1 MDKRVFG
8 GFLTFLLLI
17 LVGCAPALAQYY
29 EGYGVAFVRDGE
41 REGPTTQPAGDDVTV
56 SRGLAAMM
64 IALSFASPAEIDRT
78 QRVITFVDTT
88 RDDWFDRYINKAY
101 YLGHLSGFGDE
112 FRPHQPLTLE
122 QAQFILDRLDPYNP
136 IRIQLTDENRHMAI
150 SYALWVSLYIQM
162 LENISGGAVNALGLA
177 QTNAVVLLTPDFNH
191 NLPTGNI
198 VTSSGRFVVQGLDF
212 APYLD
217 KEITLL
223 LRGNYVLAVAGISDT
238 MPTLRNA
245 FLAERGRDTITVFA
259 GGAGRTFDIEPRLL
273 ETLPPG
279 RIADITINNG
289 QAVSVQIFDDNISG
303 VVKEIGNGFIE
314 IDGMGRVP
322 TREDF
327 AIYSLLSAPVSLGR
341 TSQITIGYDVADF
354 TMRDS
359 QIAAAVILRRPVPSH
374 IRVVLSTTGFQ
385 SRIHTTV
392 ELRSAGG
399 LAVYAHDGVTNL
411 APYEVFRLGYQN
423 AHLLGGERIAIHPLG
438 DDKIE
443 IMTISRNWPGGA
455 NPQYRGFLEISGRE
469 GGFVIVNQLPFEQY
483 LYAVIPS
490 EMPTI
495 FGLEPAKVQAVTA
508 RSYAY
513 NQFFA
518 NRFYRYGANICD
530 SVMTQVYN
538 NIPETELARQATRA
552 TEGLFLTHNGQ
563 VVSTNYFS
571 TSSGHTADRGD
582 VWANFA
588 TGNLDAETP
597 VYLSGRPQNLAFDP
611 GDLSREDI
619 ARAFFMD
626 NTITAYDDQSPWFR
640 WNFHL
645 SNDQLTRIINQNL
658 PPLSQR
664 SPQHFAI
671 VGETPTFPPQTVY
684 TIGDFVGME
693 VLSRGRGGNIGF
705 LQINGTTNS
714 ITVRTE
720 YLIRRLLT
728 PTLPEGITL
737 NRHNNT
743 APVNNHFILPST
755 FVTFETTNG
764 GTTFHGGG
772 FGHGVGMSQHGA
784 YGMARRGYDFTQILA
799 HFYPETQLLNL
810 TNIQ

>member
-8 GFLTFLLLI
+8 GILTVLLFI
-17 LVGCAPALAQYY
+17 LVGCGSALTQYY
-29 EGYGVAFVRDGE
+29 EGYGSAFVRDGE
-41 REGPTTQPAGDDVTV
+41 GERPASQPAGDDVTV

-64 IALSFASPAEIDRT
+64 IALSFADPAEIDRT
-78 QRVITFVDTT
+78 QRIITFSDTEP
-88 RDDWFDRYINKAY
+88 DDWFDKYINKSY
-101 YLGHLSGFGDE
+101 YLGYLSGFGDE
-112 FRPHQPLTLE
+112 FRPHDPLTLQ
-122 QAQFILDRLDPYNP
+122 QAQFILDGLDPYNP
-136 IRIQLTDENRHMAI
+136 IRIQLTDENRNMAI
-150 SYALWVSLYIQM
+150 SYALWVNLYIQM
-162 LENISGGAVNALGLA
+162 LENISGSAGVTALGLR
-177 QTNAVVLLTPDFNH
+177 QTDAVVLLTSDFNQ

-198 VTSSGRFVVQGLDF
+198 VTSGGRFAVQGLDF
-212 APYLD
+212 TPYLD
-217 KEITLL
+217 KEVALL
-223 LRGNYVLAVAGISDT
+223 LRGSYVIAVAGISNPV
-238 MPTLRNA
+238 PTLRNA
-245 FLAERGRDTITVFA
+245 FLAERGRDTITIFA
-259 GGAGRTFDIEPRLL
+259 GGAGRTFDIDPRLL
-273 ETLPPG
+273 TTLPAG
-279 RIADITINNG
+279 RIVDVTIENG
-289 QAVSVQIFDDNISG
+289 RAVAVQVFDDNISG

-314 IDGMGRVP
+314 IDGMGRVS
-322 TREDF
+322 TRQDF
-327 AIYSLLSAPVSLGR
+327 AIYSMLSTPVALGR

-354 TMRDS
+354 TLRDGEIS
-359 QIAAAVILRRPVPSH
+359 AAVILRRPVPTH
-374 IRVVLSTTGFQ
+374 IRVVLSTTGFG
-385 SRIHTTV
+385 SRIHSTV

-399 LAVYAHDGVTNL
+399 LAVHTYDGITNFG
-411 APYEVFRLGYQN
+411 AGEVFRLGYQN
-423 AHLLGGERIAIHPLG
+423 AHLLGGGRISIHPLG

-443 IMTISRNWPGGA
+443 IMTISRNWSGGA
-455 NPQYRGFLEISGRE
+455 NPQYRGFLEISGRD

-490 EMPTI
+490 EMPTS

-552 TEGLFLTHNGQ
+552 TAGMFLTHNGQ

-582 VWANFA
+582 VWVNFA
-588 TGNLDAETP
+588 TGDLDAETP
-597 VYLSGRPQNLAFDP
+597 VYLSGRPQNLALDP
-611 GDLSREDI
+611 GDLSQEHI

-626 NTITAYDDQSPWFR
+626 TTITAYDDQSPWFR

-645 SNDQLTRIINQNL
+645 TNDQLTRIINQNL
-658 PPLSQR
+658 PALSQR

-671 VGETPTFPPQTVY
+671 LGQQPTFPPQTVY
-684 TIGDFVGME
+684 TIGDFVDME
-693 VLSRGRGGNIGF
+693 VLSRGRGGNIGL

-728 PTLPEGITL
+728 PSLPEGIAL
-737 NRHNNT
+737 NRHNNS

-755 FVTFETTNG
+755 FVTFEATNG
-764 GTTFHGGG
+764 GMTFHGGG

-784 YGMARRGYDFTQILA
+784 YGMARRGYDFAQILV
-799 HFYPETQLLNL
+799 HFYPGTQLLNL
-810 TNIQ
+810 TNN